1 MSLNFKFNENC
12 DEILLDE
19 DQDNVNEDRYGSNF
33 VFQVNAN
40 YGNNKYCQTFNSNK
54 EDKNFIKE
62 SKSNFNSYGTNTFNK
77 LFLIKKKS
85 TADTAQTLNKIK
97 EIKNKEVKFRVLP
110 KKQWRFDM
118 TKKYWKSKIS
128 AFGTDKINE
137 LIQKSENL
145 PKKLKKEINI
155 HKPSSE
161 FFTSIAKENSNCN
174 FLEYNLRKIFTMG
187 QDKTKKNDDKTKDNL
202 QKKNDDSINQIFNHF
217 ERIGYENLSE
227 NSKNIKEFFEMNYE
241 SLIKN
246 FYDSKEFTNF
256 SEDKIAKF
264 YDEGTKQQKGFSL
277 FDDYGLINLFKMG
290 KGKKKENDFN
300 DSK

>member
-1 MSLNFKFNENC
+1 MSINFELNEKY

-19 DQDNVNEDRYGSNF
+19 GKDNVNEDRYGANF

-54 EDKNFIKE
+54 EEKNFTKE
-62 SKSNFNSYGTNTFNK
+62 SKSNFNSYGTNTFKK
-77 LFLIKKKS
+77 LYLIKKKS
-85 TADTAQTLNKIK
+85 NADTAQTLNKIK
-97 EIKNKEVKFRVLP
+97 EIKKKEVKFRVLP

-118 TKKYWKSKIS
+118 TKKFWKSKIS

-137 LIQKSENL
+137 LIQKSEDL
-145 PKKLKKEINI
+145 PEKLKNEITI

-161 FFTSIAKENSNCN
+161 FFTSIAKENSNFN

-202 QKKNDDSINQIFNHF
+202 QKKNDDSINQIFSHF
-217 ERIGYENLSE
+217 KQIGYENLSE

-246 FYDSKEFTNF
+246 FYDSKEFTTF
-256 SEDKIAKF
+256 CEDKKAKF
-264 YDEGTKQQKGFSL
+264 FDEGTKQQEGFSL
-277 FDDYGLINLFKMG
+277 FKDYGLINVFKMG
-290 KGKKKENDFN
+290 NRKRKRK
-300 DSK
+300 

>member
-1 MSLNFKFNENC
+1 MSLNFELNENN

-19 DQDNVNEDRYGSNF
+19 GKDNVNEDRYGSNF

-54 EDKNFIKE
+54 EEKNFTKE

-77 LFLIKKKS
+77 LYLIKKKS
-85 TADTAQTLNKIK
+85 SADTAQTLNKIK
-97 EIKNKEVKFRVLP
+97 EIKKNEVKFRVIP
-110 KKQWRFDM
+110 AKQWRFDM

-128 AFGTDKINE
+128 AFGTDKINK
-137 LIQKSENL
+137 LIQKSEDL
-145 PKKLKKEINI
+145 PEKLKEEITI

-161 FFTSIAKENSNCN
+161 FFTSIAKENSNFD
-174 FLEYNLRKIFTMG
+174 FLEYNLRDIFTMG

-202 QKKNDDSINQIFNHF
+202 QKKNDDNINQIFSHF
-217 ERIGYENLSE
+217 ERIGYEKLSE
-227 NSKNIKEFFEMNYE
+227 NSKNIKEFFEMNSE

-256 SEDKIAKF
+256 CEDKIAKF
-264 YDEGTKQQKGFSL
+264 YDEGTRQQKGFSL
-277 FDDYGLINLFKMG
+277 FKDYGLINLFKMG
-290 KGKKKENDFN
+290 NRKRNRK
-300 DSK
+300 